1 MISRELL
8 FVRKTLAIVAYGL
21 LPHLLTLRIYF
32 QHFLAALQREV
43 ERIGLE
49 ALNRLTLAVRTQEG
63 VERIHRGAGVGP
75 ELGTLRL
82 EQPKPHSLQRVA
94 RCGAGHIQRL
104 DSCRLCRYLIH
115 KPTITRAICIEI
127 APQ

>member
-1 MISRELL
+1 MIGRQLL

-32 QHFLAALQREV
+32 QHFLAAFQREV

-82 EQPKPHSLQRVA
+82 KQPKAHSLQRVA

-104 DSCRLCRYLIH
+104 NGSRLCRYLIH

-127 APQ
+127 AS